1 MNIGLIGLGAMG
13 GAYAKH
19 LLTNNFNCYGI
30 DLDKKNI
37 SRFLNLG
44 GSEITYPNLFNKVDV
59 VLLSLPSLEAY
70 KNVLENLKKLGLI
83 KKSTKKVKVFGEGK
97 LLSKPTDE
105 NIKTSKGVTFG

>member
-19 LLTNNFNCYGI
+19 LITNNFNCYGI

-44 GSEITYPNLFNKVDV
+44 GSEITYPNIFNKVDV
-59 VLLSLPSLEAY
+59 LYSTFKHEVNIFWGRKTKYLVKNLPFSVMEIF
-70 KNVLENLKKLGLI
+70 LI
-83 KKSTKKVKVFGEGK
+83 E
-97 LLSKPTDE
+97 E
-105 NIKTSKGVTFG
+105 